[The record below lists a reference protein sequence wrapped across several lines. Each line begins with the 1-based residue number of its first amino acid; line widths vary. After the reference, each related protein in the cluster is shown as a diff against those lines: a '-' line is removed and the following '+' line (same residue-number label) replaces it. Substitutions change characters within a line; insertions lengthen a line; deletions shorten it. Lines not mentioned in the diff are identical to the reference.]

1 MAFQRDFVFVSG
13 LDKSYSSRKRAL
25 VRRKVHGNQTL
36 SSDQELQ
43 LVQRDVRVQTQQQL
57 SPASAGTSSPEEEDE
72 HVEAERIALSSS
84 RCVGTVVDNVMSF
97 DPFGSTASQLQPLE
111 QRLCQHYILAGD
123 SMFEGAHTHAILFRE
138 TMHDEACL
146 AGMQAYASYDL
157 TRLGQCP
164 PQFAL
169 AKRIESIRLIN
180 DAMKTPATAYSDTT
194 LAAILGAIA
203 VDVQPAS
210 AAVRAAHR
218 LEAGVH
224 IRGLARLVAGRGG
237 PAQLSP
243 WVQVF
248 WFWMDVQTGG
258 MLSAASHC
266 LEEQRLRH
274 INETSHSFDDVCL
287 DEVSSFYTA
296 AYKNAIRRQDSGA
309 SLSVLFAP
317 ETNFYALLARG
328 AASRPTVRISAL
340 LYANII
346 LLDCGSDIDAVHAR
360 FKKSTLLA
368 RLLETGNGTTE
379 ALAFALLTVDRIGGG
394 HAIENHTRA
403 AKLVRCLYA
412 YNKITRHLQ
421 VQVET
426 ALMSFLPA
434 DLANMETVWDPA
446 RLRLAVSKDV
456 NHPGVVSAEE

>member
-1 MAFQRDFVFVSG
+1 
-13 LDKSYSSRKRAL
+13 
-25 VRRKVHGNQTL
+25 
-36 SSDQELQ
+36 
-43 LVQRDVRVQTQQQL
+43 
-57 SPASAGTSSPEEEDE
+57 
-72 HVEAERIALSSS
+72 
-84 RCVGTVVDNVMSF
+84 
-97 DPFGSTASQLQPLE
+97 
-111 QRLCQHYILAGD
+111 
-123 SMFEGAHTHAILFRE
+123 MFEGAHTHAILFRE

-157 TRLGQCP
+157 TRLGQCS

-180 DAMKTPATAYSDTT
+180 DAMSTPATAYSDTT

-203 VDVQPAS
+203 IDVQPAS

-218 LEAGVH
+218 LEAGIH
-224 IRGLARLVAGRGG
+224 IQGLARLVAGRGG

-243 WVQVF
+243 WVQV
-248 WFWMDVQTGG
+248 FWMDVQTGG

-274 INETSHSFDDVCL
+274 INEISHSFDDVCL

-296 AYKNAIRRQDSGA
+296 AYKNVIRRQESGA
-309 SLSVLFAP
+309 SLGALFAP
-317 ETNFYALLARG
+317 ETNFYALLSEG
-328 AASRPTVRISAL
+328 AARRLAVRISAL

-368 RLLETGNGTTE
+368 RLLGTGHGTTE
-379 ALAFALLTVDRIGGG
+379 ALTFALLTADRSCGG
-394 HAIENHTRA
+394 HTIENHTRA
-403 AKLVRCLYA
+403 ATLVRCLYA
-412 YNKITRHLQ
+412 YNRITRHLQ

-434 DLANMETVWDPA
+434 DPANMKTVWDPA
-446 RLRLAVSKDV
+446 RLRRAVMEDV
-456 NHPGVVSAEE
+456 NHPGAVSADE

>member
-43 LVQRDVRVQTQQQL
+43 LVQRHGRIATQQQL

-84 RCVGTVVDNVMSF
+84 R
-97 DPFGSTASQLQPLE
+97 
-111 QRLCQHYILAGD
+111 
-123 SMFEGAHTHAILFRE
+123 
-138 TMHDEACL
+138 
-146 AGMQAYASYDL
+146 
-157 TRLGQCP
+157 
-164 PQFAL
+164 
-169 AKRIESIRLIN
+169 
-180 DAMKTPATAYSDTT
+180 
-194 LAAILGAIA
+194 
-203 VDVQPAS
+203 
-210 AAVRAAHR
+210 
-218 LEAGVH
+218 
-224 IRGLARLVAGRGG
+224 
-237 PAQLSP
+237 
-243 WVQVF
+243 
-248 WFWMDVQTGG
+248 MDVQTGG

-346 LLDCGSDIDAVHAR
+346 LLDCGSDINAVHAR

-379 ALAFALLTVDRIGGG
+379 ALAFALLTADRIGGG

-412 YNKITRHLQ
+412 YNRITRHLQ

-446 RLRLAVSKDV
+446 RLQRAVSKDV
-456 NHPGVVSAEE
+456 NHPGVLSAEE

>member
-1 MAFQRDFVFVSG
+1 
-13 LDKSYSSRKRAL
+13 
-25 VRRKVHGNQTL
+25 
-36 SSDQELQ
+36 
-43 LVQRDVRVQTQQQL
+43 
-57 SPASAGTSSPEEEDE
+57 
-72 HVEAERIALSSS
+72 
-84 RCVGTVVDNVMSF
+84 
-97 DPFGSTASQLQPLE
+97 
-111 QRLCQHYILAGD
+111 
-123 SMFEGAHTHAILFRE
+123 MFEGAHTHAILFRE

-169 AKRIESIRLIN
+169 AKRIDSIRLIN
-180 DAMKTPATAYSDTT
+180 DAIQNPATAYSDTT

-248 WFWMDVQTGG
+248 WMDVQTGG

-287 DEVSSFYTA
+287 DEVSNFYTA
-296 AYKNAIRRQDSGA
+296 AYKNAIRRQDSG
-309 SLSVLFAP
+309 SPLSALFAP
-317 ETNFYALLARG
+317 ETNLYALLSKG
-328 AASRPTVRISAL
+328 AAGRPTVRISAL

-360 FKKSTLLA
+360 FKKSILLA

-379 ALAFALLTVDRIGGG
+379 ALSFALLTADRTCGG
-394 HAIENHTRA
+394 HTIENHTRA
-403 AKLVRCLYA
+403 ARLVRCLYA
-412 YNKITRHLQ
+412 YNRITRHLQ

-434 DLANMETVWDPA
+434 DPANMEAVWDPA
-446 RLRLAVSKDV
+446 RLRRAVLKDV
-456 NHPGVVSAEE
+456 NHPGVGSAEE